1 MTGSE
6 FEVRTPGVRPISR
19 RDVAGVEREYLVC
32 VPDGP
37 LESIGVMFHPFGST
51 PEMVVYGEE
60 PGEYLITHLEG
71 VLRPANA
78 VGMLVIA
85 PRARGRAVDGVSM
98 GWKPHLDAAWE
109 LATTIRDQTDAM
121 RIVAGGLSMGGLEA
135 LVFGGQHADE
145 IAAVWAVNP
154 VIDVAE
160 WFAANPDELF
170 LAEVGGLPSDAA
182 EQYRVR
188 SADSYAAELART
200 RVRLTW
206 SPDDTVIPNQAT
218 KHAHPLADAIRAL
231 GGDLMECIVTQVP
244 ADPMLDA
251 GRVAHE
257 SCDVWENIGWAANWG
272 HR

>member
-1 MTGSE
+1 MASLEKLTS
-6 FEVRTPGVRPISR
+6 RPGVHPIFTTDSG
-19 RDVAGVEREYLVC
+19 GVEREYLVC
-32 VPDGP
+32 VPPGP
-37 LESIGVMFHPFGST
+37 VASVGVTFHPFGST

-60 PGEYLITHLEG
+60 PGDYLITHLEG

-85 PRARGRAVDGVSM
+85 PRARGRAVDGVSLA
-98 GWKPHLDAAWE
+98 WRPHLDAAWE
-109 LATTIRDQTDAM
+109 LATTIRDQTDAT

-135 LVFGGQHADE
+135 LVFGGQHPDE
-145 IAAVWAVNP
+145 VAAVWAVNP

-160 WFAANPDELF
+160 WYSANPDSLMVE
-170 LAEVGGLPSDAA
+170 EIGGLPADSA

-188 SADSYAAELART
+188 SASSYAPELART

-206 SPDDTVIPNQAT
+206 SPADTVIPNQAT

-231 GGDLMECIVTQVP
+231 GGDLIEDIVTHIP
-244 ADPMLDA
+244 ADRALDA

-257 SCDVWENIGWAANWG
+257 SCDVWENVGWAAASTTA
-272 HR
+272 